1 MRTTNASVISRPKQ
15 NKEFEAIIAEKRKQ
29 RPRRDGLF
37 SKLVCREKSAT
48 ATFEEKRLV
57 ADRLVEFFAKHRAY
71 VLRKEEENAGK
82 DQREGE
88 ELIEILKTEEFDM

>member
-1 MRTTNASVISRPKQ
+1 MRVQA
-15 NKEFEAIIAEKRKQ
+15 
-29 RPRRDGLF
+29 
-37 SKLVCREKSAT
+37 
-48 ATFEEKRLV
+48 
-57 ADRLVEFFAKHRAY
+57 VEFFAKHRAY